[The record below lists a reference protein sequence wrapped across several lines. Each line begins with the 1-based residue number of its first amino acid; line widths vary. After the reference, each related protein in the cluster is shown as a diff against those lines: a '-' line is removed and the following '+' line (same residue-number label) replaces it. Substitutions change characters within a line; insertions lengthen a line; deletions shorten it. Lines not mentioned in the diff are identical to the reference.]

1 MPPVLTSDLTASGVR
16 GGLLVVVCAAVAL
29 LVAMAAPSRAS
40 AARAQCPGIFRVLHD
55 DSIGRLELPR
65 GNYRITILASGRPG
79 CAQAAKLFTRFLDDF
94 DGVLPAPWRIGVASS
109 TFVKAPGV
117 GFQVKRVGGGE
128 GGGGTGGGGGTAN
141 ANYCPGSFRVLHD
154 DRVGKL
160 RIPAGSYEIF
170 LLQRSG
176 LSCPQASRLL
186 TRFLAS
192 PSGRLPAPWI
202 VQPQTASFRRGPGGS
217 GFRIDPAG

>member
-1 MPPVLTSDLTASGVR
+1 MPPVLTSDLTASRVR

-40 AARAQCPGIFRVLHD
+40 AARAQCPG
-55 DSIGRLELPR
+55 
-65 GNYRITILASGRPG
+65 
-79 CAQAAKLFTRFLDDF
+79 
-94 DGVLPAPWRIGVASS
+94 
-109 TFVKAPGV
+109 
-117 GFQVKRVGGGE
+117 
-128 GGGGTGGGGGTAN
+128 
-141 ANYCPGSFRVLHD
+141 SFRVLHD
-154 DRVGKL
+154 DRVGRL